1 MVKAAKYREMS
12 TEELED
18 QLDQFR
24 TELFNLRVQ
33 NTTKEL
39 QDTSKIPQARRE
51 IARILTLLDEK
62 RRGEAAGSKSEERP

>member
-1 MVKAAKYREMS
+1 MKAAKLREMS

-18 QLDQFR
+18 QLDQLH

-39 QDTSKIPQARRE
+39 KDTSRLRQTRRDIGRVLTILNARRHE
-51 IARILTLLDEK
+51 QQ
-62 RRGEAAGSKSEERP
+62 AAG